1 VITSLLTQAR
11 DVPTIRTPA
20 VDWLAI
26 APEIALAGAAVA
38 IVLLRSLIRRAKWVY
53 PASLVLAFS
62 GVTAAAALLVR
73 QWREV
78 QDHGA
83 IRTIAGMVRVDGF
96 GVFLGG
102 VVVIAAVLALL
113 LSVSYTQRER
123 LEGAEYLALLL
134 LSATGMLAMTTAN
147 DLIIVFLALEIL
159 SIPLYVL
166 AAFDR
171 RRLASQEAGIKYFV
185 LGAFSSAVFL
195 YGVALVYGATGTT
208 SLTGISRFL
217 AANTLLDEG
226 VLLIGLGLLLVG
238 LGFKVAAVPFHMWTP
253 DVYQGAPTPVTAFM
267 SSATKVAG
275 FAALLRVFQVS
286 FPLFRNDWRPAVGA
300 LAILSLALGSI
311 AAVVQTDVKRMLAY
325 SSIAHAGYI
334 LIGFA
339 AAAVGNPGASARGL
353 QAALFYLLVYAFMTV
368 GAFAVVTI
376 VARSSHDARH
386 SLSEYRGLAATRPV
400 LAALLAF
407 FLLAQAGVPFTGGF
421 VAKLEVF
428 AAAVDGREYYLAIAG
443 VVAAVVAA
451 FFYLRVVVT
460 MYTSADE
467 PAEAAEPGR
476 RPLRVD
482 APAAVVLGVTAAL
495 TLVLGI
501 LPGAFL
507 DLARDAT
514 FMLR

>member
-1 VITSLLTQAR
+1 MIASLLTQAR

-20 VDWLAI
+20 VDWLAVG
-26 APEIALAGAAVA
+26 PEIALAGAAVA
-38 IVLLRSLIRRAKWVY
+38 IVLLRSLVRRGKWVY

-83 IRTIAGMVRVDGF
+83 ITTIAGMLRVDGF

-102 VVVIAAVLALL
+102 VVVVATVLALL

-300 LAILSLALGSI
+300 LAILSLAVGSI
-311 AAVVQTDVKRMLAY
+311 VAIVQTDVKRMLAY

-339 AAAVGNPGASARGL
+339 AAATADGGASARGL
-353 QAALFYLLVYAFMTV
+353 QSALFYLLVYAFMTI
-368 GAFAVVTI
+368 GAFAVVTMI
-376 VARSSHDARH
+376 GRSSHDARH

-428 AAAVDGREYYLAIAG
+428 AAAVDAREYYLAIAG

-467 PAEAAEPGR
+467 PAEAVEPGR

-507 DLARDAT
+507 DLAKDAT
-514 FMLR
+514 FLMR

>member
-1 VITSLLTQAR
+1 
-11 DVPTIRTPA
+11 
-20 VDWLAI
+20 
-26 APEIALAGAAVA
+26 
-38 IVLLRSLIRRAKWVY
+38 VLLRSVVRRGRWVY
-53 PASLVLAFS
+53 PASLVVSFS

-78 QDHGA
+78 QDHGP
-83 IRTIAGMVRVDGF
+83 ITTIAGMLRVDGF

-102 VVVIAAVLALL
+102 VVVIATVLALL
-113 LSVSYTQRER
+113 LSVSYIERER
-123 LEGAEYLALLL
+123 LEGAEYLALVL

-147 DLIIVFLALEIL
+147 DLVIVFLALEIL

-300 LAILSLALGSI
+300 LAILSLAVGSI
-311 AAVVQTDVKRMLAY
+311 AAVVQNDVKRMLAY

-339 AAAVGNPGASARGL
+339 AAAVADGGASARGL
-353 QAALFYLLVYAFMTV
+353 QSALFYLLVYAFMTI
-368 GAFAVVTI
+368 GAFAVVTM

-386 SLSEYRGLAATRPV
+386 TLSEYRGLAAQRPV

-421 VAKLEVF
+421 VAKLQVF
-428 AAAVDGREYYLAIAG
+428 AAAVDAREYYLAIAG

-460 MYTSADE
+460 MYTGGDE

-482 APAAVVLGVTAAL
+482 PPAAVVLGVTAAL

-507 DLARDAT
+507 DLAKDAT
-514 FMLR
+514 FLLR